1 VFPTVGLPTKVPP
14 VPAMIVIIPF
24 LLISR
29 IEITSPTALFAP
41 PGRAETKELALGIL
55 KSNAFVDTKIPAS
68 KICSAVGNTSAEKVI
83 GLNGLL
89 KVKRPFQFVPH
100 FHLLYPPFRLNF
112 HFLELPNFLKKE
124 HFQKMFLKMNQRDP
138 EHLPRQLS
146 LLALVNLW
154 TQWNLGGQSLHQR
167 HCFR

>member
-1 VFPTVGLPTKVPP
+1 MVGLPTKVPP

-68 KICSAVGNTSAEKVI
+68 KIYSAVGNTSAEKVI

-89 KVKRPFQFVPH
+89 KVKRSFPIRTPFPFTVPAVPIE
-100 FHLLYPPFRLNF
+100 FSFP
-112 HFLELPNFLKKE
+112 
-124 HFQKMFLKMNQRDP
+124 
-138 EHLPRQLS
+138 
-146 LLALVNLW
+146 
-154 TQWNLGGQSLHQR
+154 
-167 HCFR
+167 